1 MIPNGFAQQ
10 LLRQTARIRAA
21 IIELVAS
28 RYWVL
33 ACFVVALILR
43 VVWLAVFEPKPV
55 SDFLWYY
62 ERGLNI
68 AAGGKYAADGVLT
81 THWPIGYSA
90 FLAGLF
96 TIFGPSLLAAKLANV
111 ALYLAAMWCGS
122 GLAGLIDRVRHRCP
136 TDTGWNGD
144 LPQPDRV
151 FIPTVHRNPVFF
163 SAARHGAGFGETA
176 VLVGWVGFRICLPG

>member
-68 AAGGKYAADGVLT
+68 
-81 THWPIGYSA
+81 
-90 FLAGLF
+90 
-96 TIFGPSLLAAKLANV
+96 
-111 ALYLAAMWCGS
+111 
-122 GLAGLIDRVRHRCP
+122 
-136 TDTGWNGD
+136 
-144 LPQPDRV
+144 
-151 FIPTVHRNPVFF
+151 
-163 SAARHGAGFGETA
+163 
-176 VLVGWVGFRICLPG
+176 